1 MANNSSLI
9 GISANLNHTDPASGT
24 NMFYINN
31 VHNVTI
37 KDNNFSLSASDGT
50 NFYMT
55 TIIDST
61 NVYIG
66 NNTMNMNSD
75 GDFSY
80 FMSVLGRQN
89 KNITVEKNA
98 YNVSGT
104 ALPIRTFY
112 VYRTTIENLKGSGNT
127 SNLNAAQMRTWDG
140 DSSIINGSISF
151 TNGFT
156 VTLP

>member
-1 MANNSSLI
+1 
-9 GISANLNHTDPASGT
+9 
-24 NMFYINN
+24 
-31 VHNVTI
+31 
-37 KDNNFSLSASDGT
+37 
-50 NFYMT
+50 MT